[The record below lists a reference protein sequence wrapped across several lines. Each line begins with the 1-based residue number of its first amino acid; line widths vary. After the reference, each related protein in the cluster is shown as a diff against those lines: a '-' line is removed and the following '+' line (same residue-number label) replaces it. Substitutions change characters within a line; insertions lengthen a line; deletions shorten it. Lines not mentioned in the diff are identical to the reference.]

1 MLWHEFVCRIRKS
14 ALLVLLLSRTSTAA
28 PTAASSPTRNRWIT
42 AFGASRVALIA
53 PQTMTVRQTS
63 QEIIIHWFRMGDLR
77 LHDNPA
83 LLHSLSFQGAIVVPL
98 FCFDTTKIFGN
109 TARNSHMDDKND
121 SSTCLG
127 IKCSPRRAQF
137 VVECVRDLKSNLRK
151 QKSDLI
157 VLYGDPVQQI
167 DQFIKSVKDFV
178 DPELASSTTASP
190 HAPVISK
197 IVCQEEMLQEER
209 DTEIAVVA
217 VLQKHFP
224 KAKLQTVWGS
234 TMYDLADLPFKKSTG
249 AVHQQLSDMPDTFT
263 PFRNK
268 VEKSCKIKPPSP
280 VPEDLKFPARGTV
293 EFEAIYQ
300 TGKLDTMVPSLADLG
315 YAAEQTQ
322 KKYAIEPDPR
332 GVMKFEGGESHGL
345 ARVKKFIWD
354 DDCLKNYFDT
364 RNGMIGAA
372 YSSKFSTWLA
382 HGCISPRH
390 VAQECAKY
398 EASRVANKSTYGWY
412 VQANFV
418 LRTTSQTHLFFY
430 YMNRL
435 RYSNCCGGTT
445 ASSSVSN
452 MVTQSSIQAAQRA

>member
-1 MLWHEFVCRIRKS
+1 MNVTRLTQFFRTSSQFQFMRDKFVYRIRNS
-14 ALLVLLLSRTSTAA
+14 ALLVLLLSRTATAA
-28 PTAASSPTRNRWIT
+28 LTAASFPPRNHRIT
-42 AFGASRVALIA
+42 TFGASRLALI
-53 PQTMTVRQTS
+53 PEQTMTSRAKTT

-77 LHDNPA
+77 LRDNPA
-83 LLHSLSFQGAIVVPL
+83 LLHSLSFQGAVVVPL

-109 TARNSHMDDKND
+109 TARNSHSTDDNNAN
-121 SSTCLG
+121 CLG

-137 VVECVRDLKSNLRK
+137 VVECVQDLKNNLRK

-167 DQFIKSVKDFV
+167 DQFIQSIKDFV
-178 DPELASSTTASP
+178 DQEQASSTAASP

-209 DTEIAVVA
+209 DTAIAVGA

-224 KAKLQTVWGS
+224 KAKLQAVWGS
-234 TMYDLADLPFKKSTG
+234 TMYDLADLPFKKSAG
-249 AVHQQLSDMPDTFT
+249 AHQETHQQLSDMPDTFT

-280 VPEDLKFPARGTV
+280 VPRDLKFPERGTT
-293 EFEAIYQ
+293 EYEAVYQ
-300 TGKLDTMVPSLADLG
+300 TGKLDTMMPSLADLG
-315 YAAEQTQ
+315 YTAEQMQ

-332 GVMKFEGGESHGL
+332 GVMKFDGGESNGL

-372 YSSKFSTWLA
+372 YSSKLSPWLA

-398 EASRVANKSTYGWY
+398 EASRVANQSTYWLVSAGRLFL
-412 VQANFV
+412 VSDTCK
-418 LRTTSQTHLFFY
+418 LTGSLTT
-430 YMNRL
+430 
-435 RYSNCCGGTT
+435 
-445 ASSSVSN
+445 
-452 MVTQSSIQAAQRA
+452 